1 MKLGG
6 GDQQIVSMLMKPH
19 AMPTTVLLSVPPV
32 HPAPG
37 LSEGSDVGQ
46 SRILIKLTL
55 SPH

>member
-6 GDQQIVSMLMKPH
+6 GDQQFVSMLMKPH
-19 AMPTTVLLSVPPV
+19 TMPTTVLLSVPPV
-32 HPAPG
+32 YPAPG